1 MPNTIKIVLADDQ
14 SLFREALK
22 TLLLCQDDFLISGEA
37 ANGEEA
43 VKLALQTN
51 PDVILMDLQMPV
63 LDGVTA
69 IGRIKKILPTVNIIA
84 LTTFDDDD
92 LIIEAF
98 RGGAIGYLLKDVASE
113 RLFEAIRSAAKGE
126 YFLSPAITAK
136 LVSEVARIDRPSG
149 KSKNELPNPLSRR
162 EVEILNCVAEG
173 LSNKEIGEKLFISEG
188 TVKNHLSNILAK
200 VEARDRGHAVLKAK
214 EQGWL

>member
-1 MPNTIKIVLADDQ
+1 MQKIIKIILADDQ

-22 TLLLCQDDFLISGEA
+22 TLLLCQEDFQIIGEA

-43 VKLALQTN
+43 VKLAFQTI

-63 LDGVTA
+63 LDGVSA
-69 IGRIKKILPTVNIIA
+69 IGQIKKAQPSINIIA

-92 LIIEAF
+92 LIIDAF

-136 LVSEVARIDRPSG
+136 LVSEVARLDRPSA
-149 KSKNELPNPLSRR
+149 KSKNEIPNPLSRR
-162 EVEILNCVAEG
+162 EIEILNLVAEG

-214 EQGWL
+214 DQGWL